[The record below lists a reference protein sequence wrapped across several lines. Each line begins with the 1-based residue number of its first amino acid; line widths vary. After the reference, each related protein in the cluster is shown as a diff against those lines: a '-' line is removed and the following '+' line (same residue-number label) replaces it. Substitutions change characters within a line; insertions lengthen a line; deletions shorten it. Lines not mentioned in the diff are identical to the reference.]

1 MPALD
6 TEILFA
12 LNPKDEHHRQAARL
26 LGSTA
31 DLVVPDTS
39 LFEYMTVLRTMN
51 VRSMDVRKILLALSQ
66 DLDRRGI
73 PQAKT
78 IDSLLLVKR
87 CELESD
93 YDLTF
98 FDSLI
103 AASALSLDQS
113 VVSDDEDF
121 DRVPG
126 LRRIRLA

>member
-12 LNPKDEHHRQAARL
+12 LNPKDRHHRQVTRL
-26 LGSTA
+26 LGSAA

-39 LFEYMTVLRTMN
+39 LFEYMTVMRTMN
-51 VRSMDVRKILLALSQ
+51 VKSTDVKQILLALSQ
-66 DLDRRGI
+66 DLHSRGI

-78 IDSLLLVKR
+78 IDSLLLVKQ

-93 YDLTF
+93 CGLTF

-113 VVSDDEDF
+113 IVSDDEDF

-126 LRRIRLA
+126 LRRIGLA